1 MKAYLLITKCIYL
14 QSIFAKCTPLACLL
28 LKLAVG
34 KSHINH
40 NSLQYVALDCVKN
53 VSHEVCVSSCCFKCS
68 YLPLSGGFILRLKP
82 MPNVVPE
89 KIEIRNDANVK
100 AHNYESML

>member
-1 MKAYLLITKCIYL
+1 MFTGGYYSPKRYIDL
-14 QSIFAKCTPLACLL
+14 QKLVSTREALFEE
-28 LKLAVG
+28 KLAVG

-53 VSHEVCVSSCCFKCS
+53 ISHKVSVSSCCFKCS
-68 YLPLSGGFILRLKP
+68 YFPLSIGFILRLKP